1 MKMLNVVYE
10 ISVLVKLVVIKID
23 YVLILFIVNNFLIK
37 MFMENI

>member
-1 MKMLNVVYE
+1 MK
-10 ISVLVKLVVIKID
+10 LVFLVELVVIKID